1 MNHKIVLFTL
11 GRVVLIEAALLVLPM
26 AVSLLYGERCALSFA
41 LTIVLAVVSWQM
53 CLAIIGSLML
63 ILFIPQLVGK
73 RFHSL
78 NSAASAGSVKYQ
90 SALPRRAS
98 FGQLSQFSAAH

>member
-41 LTIVLAVVSWQM
+41 LTIVLAVVTG
-53 CLAIIGSLML
+53 CACC
-63 ILFIPQLVGK
+63 
-73 RFHSL
+73 
-78 NSAASAGSVKYQ
+78 AGADGGPAPLRTDS
-90 SALPRRAS
+90 
-98 FGQLSQFSAAH
+98 